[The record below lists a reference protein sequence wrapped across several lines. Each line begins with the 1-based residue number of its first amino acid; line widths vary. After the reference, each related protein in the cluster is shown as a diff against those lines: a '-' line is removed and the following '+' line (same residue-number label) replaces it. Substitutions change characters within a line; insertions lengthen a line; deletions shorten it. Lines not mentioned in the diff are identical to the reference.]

1 MYCSSC
7 GREIVNESNFCY
19 LCGARQTSATSNTYS
34 YPRPHRR
41 LERSVTDS
49 KIAGVCGGLAEYW
62 DMDPTMVRL
71 IAVLLVLFPVPF
83 VPAILGY
90 FVAWI
95 VMPKAE
101 FPVYAQ
107 APSPVPQGGSQT
119 QAPAR

>member
-1 MYCSSC
+1 MYCSAC
-7 GREIVNESNFCY
+7 GREIVGESNFCY
-19 LCGARQTSATSNTYS
+19 LCGARQTSATSNSYANS

-62 DMDPTMVRL
+62 DMDSTMVRL
-71 IAVLLVLFPVPF
+71 IWVLLVIFPIPF

-95 VMPKAE
+95 VMPKADY
-101 FPVYAQ
+101 PVYAP
-107 APSPVPQGGSQT
+107 APSQVPQGGSQA
-119 QAPAR
+119 QAR

>member
-19 LCGARQTSATSNTYS
+19 LCGARQTSATAYTNA

-62 DMDPTMVRL
+62 DMDSTMVRL
-71 IAVLLVLFPVPF
+71 VWVLLVIFPVPF

-90 FVAWI
+90 LVAWI
-95 VMPKAE
+95 VVPKAE
-101 FPVYAQ
+101 YPVYAQ
-107 APSPVPQGGSQT
+107 AQSPVQAGGSQT

>member
-7 GREIVNESNFCY
+7 GREIVNESNSCY
-19 LCGARQTSATSNTYS
+19 LCGARQTSAASYS

-62 DMDPTMVRL
+62 DMDSTMVRL
-71 IAVLLVLFPVPF
+71 IWVLLIIFPVPF

-95 VMPKAE
+95 VMPKADY
-101 FPVYAQ
+101 PVYAQ
-107 APSPVPQGGSQT
+107 APTPVPPGGSQS
-119 QAPAR
+119 QAR

>member
-19 LCGARQTSATSNTYS
+19 LCGARQTSATAYANS

-101 FPVYAQ
+101 YPVYAP
-107 APSPVPQGGSQT
+107 APNQVPQGGSQV
-119 QAPAR
+119 QAR